1 MFSKSYSTNLI
12 IVFGNSYQNSFIH
25 IIPNTID
32 TKNNMCIN
40 KPAKSND
47 IIGAIK
53 AIIVIAAIHSI
64 QAKNI
69 WSLYCF
75 KCSFFIY
82 GQY

>member
-12 IVFGNSYQNSFIH
+12 IVSNNGYQYKTIQ

-32 TKNNMCIN
+32 IKNNMCIN
-40 KPAKSND
+40 KPAKAND

-64 QAKNI
+64 DAKNI
-69 WSLYCF
+69 WSRY
-75 KCSFFIY
+75 
-82 GQY
+82 

>member
-12 IVFGNSYQNSFIH
+12 IIFSNSYQYKTIH

-32 TKNNMCIN
+32 IKNKICIS
-40 KPAKSND
+40 KPAKAND

-53 AIIVIAAIHSI
+53 AIIVIAAIHSM

-69 WSLYCF
+69 WSRYCF

-82 GQY
+82 SQY

>member
-12 IVFGNSYQNSFIH
+12 IISSNSYQYKAIH
-25 IIPNTID
+25 IIPNTTDI
-32 TKNNMCIN
+32 KNKMCIS
-40 KPAKSND
+40 KPAKAND

-53 AIIVIAAIHSI
+53 AIIVIAAIHSM

-69 WSLYCF
+69 WSRYCL

-82 GQY
+82 NQY